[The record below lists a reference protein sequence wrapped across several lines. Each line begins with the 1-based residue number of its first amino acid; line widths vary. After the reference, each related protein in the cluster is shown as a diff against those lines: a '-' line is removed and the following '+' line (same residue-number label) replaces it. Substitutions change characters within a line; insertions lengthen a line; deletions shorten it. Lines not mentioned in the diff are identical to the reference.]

1 MPAPQLLNQPLSE
14 ATVPVPIAIGTT
26 GIGLRPGET
35 IRLIGRDSRLSLLQ
49 IEIVRQKI
57 ATAFPGIKIEVIARS
72 SKGDQLQHIPLHTVE
87 GSDFFTRDIF
97 EALRTGEADIAVH
110 SLKDMSSEHF
120 FGGNFFAIPD
130 RDDTHDVAIFSA
142 SAIEK
147 LQAGKSIVV
156 GTCSP
161 RREEMATVFLEK
173 ALPQW
178 KGPARIET
186 QPIRGNVETR
196 LQKLNRGDYDAT
208 ILAAAGL
215 NRLLRSEQ
223 DAPLIRQLLSNKRI
237 MVLPLVE
244 CVPAPCQGA
253 IAAEANPSNAK
264 AVAVLNRINDA
275 GLSDQCVREKK
286 TAAQYGKGCLQRFG
300 VTTLTYENDAV
311 IYAAG
316 RDEAERSFSNWNLS
330 VAPDT
335 QGAFF
340 STTDHMG
347 RFFEYRYP
355 DEVIQPDAPVVYV
368 SNYKA
373 VRDEQLIDTLQHK
386 KVWVA
391 GTKTW
396 YELARLG
403 IWVEGCA
410 DALGLE
416 WLEKV
421 WSMPL
426 TNIGRS
432 NVQIITHGDGAVNW
446 RQKGWRTIAT
456 YDTIDHQK
464 QELVEQI
471 AAADLIFWTG
481 FRQYERY
488 KNVLKVNVQ
497 HACPAGETAVLLRAA
512 GVEPFIFP
520 TIKAFQQWRKT
531 FSR

>member
-1 MPAPQLLNQPLSE
+1 MPALPSPNKPLPD
-14 ATVPVPIAIGTT
+14 PVAIGL
-26 GIGLRPGET
+26 GPGET
-35 IRLIGRDSRLSLLQ
+35 IRLIGRNSRLSLLQ
-49 IEIVRQKI
+49 MEIVQQKI
-57 ATAFPGIKIEVIARS
+57 VAAFPGIKIEVIARS
-72 SKGDQLQHIPLHTVE
+72 SKGDQLQHVPLHTVE

-97 EALRTGEADIAVH
+97 EALKTGEADIAVH

-120 FGGNFFAIPD
+120 FGGNFFAVPD
-130 RDDTHDVAIFSA
+130 RDHTHDVAIFSRA
-142 SAIEK
+142 GIEK
-147 LQAGKSIVV
+147 LRHGTSIVV

-178 KGPARIET
+178 KGPARIKT
-186 QPIRGNVETR
+186 SPIRGNVETR
-196 LQKLNRGDYDAT
+196 LQKLDRGEYDAT

-215 NRLLRSEQ
+215 NRLLRSET
-223 DAPLIRQLLSNKRI
+223 DAPLIRQLLADKKL
-237 MVLPLVE
+237 MLLPLIE

-253 IAAEANPSNAK
+253 IAAEAHPSNAK
-264 AVAVLNRINDA
+264 AIAILSRINDA
-275 GLSDQCVREKK
+275 VLFDQCVREKK

-300 VTTLTYENDAV
+300 VTTLAYESNTV
-311 IYAAG
+311 VYAAG
-316 RDEAERSFSNWNLS
+316 RDEAEQPFSNWNLS
-330 VAPDT
+330 IAP
-335 QGAFF
+335 GVPGSSLF

-347 RFFEYRYP
+347 RFFEYRYH
-355 DEVIQPDAPVVYV
+355 DEVIKPDAPVVYV

-373 VRDEQLIDTLQHK
+373 VQDGQLIRTLQQK
-386 KVWVA
+386 KTWAA

-426 TNIGRS
+426 TNIVKPD
-432 NVQIITHGDGAVNW
+432 VQVITHREGAVNW

-456 YDTIDHQK
+456 YDTVDRQK
-464 QELVEQI
+464 QELADQI

-481 FRQYERY
+481 FRQYELY

-497 HACPAGETAVLLRAA
+497 HACPAGETAVLLRSA
-512 GVEPFIFP
+512 GLEPFIFP

-531 FSR
+531 SSR